1 MTAADDPLLTGHNSK
16 GFSMTSDTDKLRMR
30 AGGVHEAGH
39 AVVAVLHGRTVR
51 RAEVLRS
58 GRTIT
63 AAGTTATVG
72 GFTLYEDTVPN
83 ATAAVI
89 VAAAGTAAEAMFHHG
104 QHPTRFQL
112 DALVERN
119 THDLAVLRRH
129 AYRVDRPILDAVADV
144 LPLVR
149 RCWGPI
155 VNLGIELETGNS
167 IGHKDVLRAL
177 GIPSGDDT
185 EAYAAAIRSGQS
197 PGSFTLTAAA
207 G

>member
-1 MTAADDPLLTGHNSK
+1 
-16 GFSMTSDTDKLRMR
+16 MR
-30 AGGVHEAGH
+30 VGGVHEAGH
-39 AVVAVLHGRTVR
+39 AIVAVLHGRVVR

-72 GFTLYEDTVPN
+72 GFIVYEDMVPT
-83 ATAAVI
+83 ATEAAM
-89 VAAAGTAAEAMFHHG
+89 VAAAGTAAEAVFHHG
-104 QHPTRFQL
+104 LHPDPSQL
-112 DALVERN
+112 DALLRKN

-129 AYRVDRPILDAVADV
+129 AFRVDRPILDAAFDV

-155 VNLGIELETGNS
+155 VNLGLELETGNT

-177 GIPSGDDT
+177 GIPSAAET
-185 EAYAAAIRSGQS
+185 EEYAAVIRSGRT
-197 PGSFTLTAAA
+197 PGTFTLTAAA